1 MELKAIRNEYSKREH
16 QYEQLKDEVLNIL
29 EKELKR
35 HHIRLH
41 LLEGRVKK
49 IDSFIAKAKRISID
63 YPFDEIDDI
72 CGTRVI
78 CLFRSD
84 IESIEKIICE
94 NFKIIYIDNKITTK
108 PIQEFG
114 YFSTHC
120 VGMLPKQISGQR
132 YDKIK
137 NLRFEI
143 QIRTIAMH
151 AWATI
156 SHYIDYKSHYSTP
169 AHLRK
174 DFIALSA
181 LFHVADT
188 NFELFFQSSKEAR
201 KQMEQ
206 RFSKVFEN
214 KEPFDIEINI
224 DSLSVYLKKLYPDR
238 KHCEEGDL
246 SLLIDELIASGYRTI
261 LDLDVDLRRSEE
273 ALKKFEEQTPS
284 SNSDVGMIRSSL
296 SIANENFAGKRYD
309 YHGRYARYRLYLK

>member
-84 IESIEKIICE
+84 IESIKKIICE

-181 LFHVADT
+181 LFHIADT

-201 KQMEQ
+201 KQIEQ

-238 KHCEEGDL
+238 EHCEEGDL
-246 SLLIDELIASGYRTI
+246 SLLIDEL
-261 LDLDVDLRRSEE
+261 
-273 ALKKFEEQTPS
+273 
-284 SNSDVGMIRSSL
+284 
-296 SIANENFAGKRYD
+296 
-309 YHGRYARYRLYLK
+309 